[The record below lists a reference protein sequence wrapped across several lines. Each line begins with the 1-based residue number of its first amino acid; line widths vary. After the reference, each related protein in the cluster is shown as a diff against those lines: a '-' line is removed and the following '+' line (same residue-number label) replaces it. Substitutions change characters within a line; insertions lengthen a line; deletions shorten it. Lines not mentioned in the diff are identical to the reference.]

1 MQSMP
6 KPHTMKPHPLKEPA
20 MHRRTRTRI
29 AVASTLPTLLAVA
42 ACGVLAATGALAWQ
56 IPCAGLVALVFQGVL
71 TDVRLG
77 RGPAA
82 GRS

>member
-1 MQSMP
+1 
-6 KPHTMKPHPLKEPA
+6 

-42 ACGVLAATGALAWQ
+42 ACGVLATTGALAWRT
-56 IPCAGLVALVFQGVL
+56 PCAGLVALVFQGVR
-71 TDVRLG
+71 TAVRLR

-82 GRS
+82 GTS